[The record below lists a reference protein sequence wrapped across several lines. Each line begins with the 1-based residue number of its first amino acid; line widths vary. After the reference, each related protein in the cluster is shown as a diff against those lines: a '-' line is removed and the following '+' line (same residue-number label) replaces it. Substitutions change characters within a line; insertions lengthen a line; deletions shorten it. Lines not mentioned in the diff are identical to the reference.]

1 MKIRTY
7 NGLGKGNLLQ
17 RNKNRIK
24 YVKKLSKNEV
34 ILEMYITEVL
44 GLIEN
49 ENTNDII
56 KHIGLLFYEKV
67 PVRRVNKII
76 KIYTELNSKQINE
89 LKISIINNYKSKPED
104 GFVWNMYHRFCEI
117 YKTIQK

>member
-17 RNKNRIK
+17 KNKNRIK

-89 LKISIINNYKSKPED
+89 LKISIINNYKSKPEN